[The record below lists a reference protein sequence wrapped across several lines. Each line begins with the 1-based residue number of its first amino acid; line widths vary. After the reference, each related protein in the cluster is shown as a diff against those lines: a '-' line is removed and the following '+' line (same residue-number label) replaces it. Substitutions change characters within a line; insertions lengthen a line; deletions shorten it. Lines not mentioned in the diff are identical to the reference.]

1 MSVEHRDVIIIGAGL
16 SGIGAACHLT
26 RNTPNKRYAILES
39 REAMGGT
46 WDLFRYPGI
55 RSDSDMHTLGYSF
68 KPWKHEQ
75 AIADGPAILSYIR
88 ETAQQYDI
96 EQYIR
101 YNQQVEHVSWD
112 SVSATWTL
120 TLKVSGQ
127 KNSIMTCSFIYSC
140 TGYYRY
146 DKGYTPE
153 FTGIDSFKGEV
164 IHPQQW
170 PENID
175 YGGKKVVVIGSGATA
190 ITLVPSMAKTAGHV
204 TMLQRS
210 PTYVVSRP
218 SRDSF
223 AAKLDRYLPDQ
234 LAYQLTRWKNVLSQ
248 MILYRMSKRRPD
260 YIREKLIGWTQ
271 RWLGKDFD
279 VATHFSP
286 SYKPWDQRLCLV
298 PNGDLFRSLRKG
310 TSSVVTD
317 HIDRFTELGIQLKSG
332 KMLEAD
338 IVITATGLELLAIG
352 GMHIEVDGKHIDIS
366 DTVQYKGMM
375 LSDVPN
381 FFFATGY
388 TNASWTLKCDL
399 TSEYV
404 CRLINYMDRK
414 QQQRCVPR
422 TGDMSFNRVMSIGL
436 ESGYIK
442 RSIDK
447 FPKEGAVAPWKLHQ
461 SYFLDLFQLRYGSL
475 KSKHMEFS
483 STAEVVKSSD
493 PA

>member
-1 MSVEHRDVIIIGAGL
+1 M
-16 SGIGAACHLT
+16 
-26 RNTPNKRYAILES
+26 
-39 REAMGGT
+39 
-46 WDLFRYPGI
+46 FRYPGI

-127 KNSIMTCSFIYSC
+127 KDSIMTCSFIYSC

-153 FTGIDSFKGEV
+153 FTGIDSFKGEI

-218 SRDSF
+218 SKDSF

-338 IVITATGLELLAIG
+338 IVVTATGLELLAIG

-404 CRLINYMDRK
+404 CRLINYMDRT
-414 QQQRCVPR
+414 QQQQCVPR

-493 PA
+493 PT

>member
-26 RNTPNKRYAILES
+26 RNTPNKSYAILES
-39 REAMGGT
+39 RAAMGGT

-68 KPWKHEQ
+68 KPWKHEK

-127 KNSIMTCSFIYSC
+127 KDSIMTCSFIYSC

-153 FTGIDSFKGEV
+153 FTGIDSFKGEI

-218 SRDSF
+218 SKDSF

-338 IVITATGLELLAIG
+338 IVVTATGLELLAIG

-404 CRLINYMDRK
+404 CRLINYMDRT
-414 QQQRCVPR
+414 QQQQCVPR

>member
-352 GMHIEVDGKHIDIS
+352 GMHIEVDGKHVDIS

>member
-404 CRLINYMDRK
+404 CRLINYMDRT

-442 RSIDK
+442 RSINK

>member
-26 RNTPNKRYAILES
+26 RNTPYKSYAILES

-101 YNQQVEHVSWD
+101 YNQQVERVSWD

-127 KNSIMTCSFIYSC
+127 KDSIMTCSFIYSC

-153 FTGIDSFKGEV
+153 FTGIDSFKGEI

-218 SRDSF
+218 SKDSF

-271 RWLGKDFD
+271 HWLGKDFD

-338 IVITATGLELLAIG
+338 IVVTATGLELLAIG

-404 CRLINYMDRK
+404 CRLINYMERT
-414 QQQRCVPR
+414 QQQQCVPR

-493 PA
+493 PT

>member
-26 RNTPNKRYAILES
+26 RNTPYKSYAILES

-127 KNSIMTCSFIYSC
+127 KDSIMTCSFIYSC

-153 FTGIDSFKGEV
+153 FTGIDSFKGEI

-218 SRDSF
+218 SKDSF

-271 RWLGKDFD
+271 HWLGKDFD

-338 IVITATGLELLAIG
+338 IVVTATGLELLAIG

>member
-1 MSVEHRDVIIIGAGL
+1 
-16 SGIGAACHLT
+16 
-26 RNTPNKRYAILES
+26 
-39 REAMGGT
+39 MGGT

-101 YNQQVEHVSWD
+101 YNQQVERVSWD

-127 KNSIMTCSFIYSC
+127 KDSIMTCSFIYSC

-153 FTGIDSFKGEV
+153 FTGIDSFKGEI

-218 SRDSF
+218 SKDSF

-338 IVITATGLELLAIG
+338 IVVTATGLELLAIG

-404 CRLINYMDRK
+404 CRLINYMDRT
-414 QQQRCVPR
+414 QQQQCVPR

-493 PA
+493 PT

>member
-26 RNTPNKRYAILES
+26 RNTPYKSYAILES

-120 TLKVSGQ
+120 TLKVIGQ
-127 KNSIMTCSFIYSC
+127 KDSIMTCSFIYSC

-153 FTGIDSFKGEV
+153 FTGIDSFKGEI

-218 SRDSF
+218 SKDSF

-271 RWLGKDFD
+271 HWLGKDFD

-338 IVITATGLELLAIG
+338 IVVTATGLELLAIG

-404 CRLINYMDRK
+404 CRLINYMERT
-414 QQQRCVPR
+414 QQQQCVPR

>member
-218 SRDSF
+218 SKDSF

-352 GMHIEVDGKHIDIS
+352 GMHIEVDGKHVDIS

>member
-404 CRLINYMDRK
+404 CRLINYMDRT

>member
-26 RNTPNKRYAILES
+26 RNTPDKSYAILES
-39 REAMGGT
+39 RAAMGGT

-127 KNSIMTCSFIYSC
+127 KNSTMTCSFIYSC

-218 SRDSF
+218 SKDSF

>member
-26 RNTPNKRYAILES
+26 RNTPYKSYAILES

-101 YNQQVEHVSWD
+101 YNQQVERVSWD

-127 KNSIMTCSFIYSC
+127 KDSIMTCSFIYSC

-153 FTGIDSFKGEV
+153 FTGIDSFKGEI

-218 SRDSF
+218 SKDSF

-271 RWLGKDFD
+271 HWLGKDFD

-338 IVITATGLELLAIG
+338 IVVTATGLELLAIG

-404 CRLINYMDRK
+404 CRLINYMERT
-414 QQQRCVPR
+414 QQQQCVPR

>member
-1 MSVEHRDVIIIGAGL
+1 
-16 SGIGAACHLT
+16 
-26 RNTPNKRYAILES
+26 
-39 REAMGGT
+39 MGGT

-127 KNSIMTCSFIYSC
+127 KDSIMTCSFIYSC

-153 FTGIDSFKGEV
+153 FTGIDSFKGEI

-218 SRDSF
+218 SKDSF

-338 IVITATGLELLAIG
+338 IVVTATGLELLAIG

-404 CRLINYMDRK
+404 CRLINYMDRT
-414 QQQRCVPR
+414 QQQQCIPR

>member
-1 MSVEHRDVIIIGAGL
+1 
-16 SGIGAACHLT
+16 
-26 RNTPNKRYAILES
+26 
-39 REAMGGT
+39 MGGT

-127 KNSIMTCSFIYSC
+127 KDSIMTCSFIYSC

-153 FTGIDSFKGEV
+153 FTGIDSFKGEI

-218 SRDSF
+218 SKDSF

-338 IVITATGLELLAIG
+338 IVVTATGLELLAIG

-404 CRLINYMDRK
+404 CRLINYMDRT
-414 QQQRCVPR
+414 QQQQCVPR

>member
-26 RNTPNKRYAILES
+26 RNTPYKSYAILES

-127 KNSIMTCSFIYSC
+127 KDSIMTCSFIYSC

-153 FTGIDSFKGEV
+153 FTGIDSFKGEI

-218 SRDSF
+218 SKDSF

-338 IVITATGLELLAIG
+338 IVVTATGLELLAIG

-404 CRLINYMDRK
+404 CRLINYMDRT

>member
-26 RNTPNKRYAILES
+26 RNTPNKSYAILES

-127 KNSIMTCSFIYSC
+127 KNSTMTCSFIYSC

-153 FTGIDSFKGEV
+153 FTGIDSFKGEI

-218 SRDSF
+218 SKDSF

-338 IVITATGLELLAIG
+338 IVVTATGLELLAIG

-404 CRLINYMDRK
+404 CRLINYMDRT
-414 QQQRCVPR
+414 QQQQCVPR

>member
-26 RNTPNKRYAILES
+26 RNTPYKSYAILES

-101 YNQQVEHVSWD
+101 YNQQVERVSWD

-127 KNSIMTCSFIYSC
+127 KDSIMTCSFIYSC

-153 FTGIDSFKGEV
+153 FTGIDSFKGEI

-218 SRDSF
+218 SKDSF

-338 IVITATGLELLAIG
+338 IVVTATGLELLAIG

-404 CRLINYMDRK
+404 CRLINYMDRT
-414 QQQRCVPR
+414 QQQQCVPR